1 MVKKIILLICVVAMF
16 CFSKTNPIVT
26 DMFTADPGALVYN
39 DTVYIYT
46 GHDEAAE
53 GKDEYVMKNWH
64 IFYSGDMDT
73 WIHQGEAL
81 SINSFKWMTWHAWAS
96 HVVTRNGKYYWYITG
111 WDGSDFAIG
120 VAVADHPAGP
130 YKDALGKPLITSS
143 MTGAGVNYD
152 IDPAVFI
159 DDDGQAYIYWG
170 NGAVKGYKLKE
181 NMIELE
187 GSMFDITPPFFTEA
201 VYMHK
206 RNDFYFM
213 TYAYGWEEQMGQAV
227 SKSPTGS
234 FSNSKII
241 VGYNINC
248 NTSHQAFIELHNQWY
263 YIYHTGAIGG
273 SFRRSVAVDYA
284 FYENDSTIASIAMT
298 TEGVKKV
305 NHAPIKNGVYK
316 IKAKHSNLVLDEK
329 NHLIVQN
336 DSDTSRAQ
344 LWALENIDGYSYTL
358 KNMETGRYLSFSN
371 GSLLDTLKTVSE
383 AKQLVIENFNIEDGY
398 RLYADTAS
406 EYLADV
412 LNVSTE
418 PNMPLIVWKQTGT
431 KNQSF
436 LFEYKGEKADYE
448 EITALQNKS
457 IEKEYLLFISKT
469 NGIQFSKSIDYA
481 IFDAQGIV
489 IKRGFSSYVDINTF
503 ASGNYYL
510 KMNQSIKPFTLK

>member
-1 MVKKIILLICVVAMF
+1 MF

-81 SINSFKWMTWHAWAS
+81 SINSFKWMTWYAWAS
-96 HVVTRNGKYYWYITG
+96 HVVTQNGKYYWYITG

-120 VAVADHPAGP
+120 
-130 YKDALGKPLITSS
+130 
-143 MTGAGVNYD
+143 
-152 IDPAVFI
+152 
-159 DDDGQAYIYWG
+159 
-170 NGAVKGYKLKE
+170 
-181 NMIELE
+181 
-187 GSMFDITPPFFTEA
+187 GS
-201 VYMHK
+201 Y
-206 RNDFYFM
+206 
-213 TYAYGWEEQMGQAV
+213 
-227 SKSPTGS
+227 
-234 FSNSKII
+234 
-241 VGYNINC
+241 
-248 NTSHQAFIELHNQWY
+248 
-263 YIYHTGAIGG
+263 
-273 SFRRSVAVDYA
+273 RRSVAVDYA
-284 FYENDSTIASIAMT
+284 FYENDSTIASITMT

-336 DSDTSRAQ
+336 DSDTSRTQ